1 MERVTSIDSGSNRA
15 KNATSL
21 AVVIVIFIIAFAII
35 GTTFV
40 TISLNSWGHKLQDKG
55 YVREEDGPYHGFYNK
70 DGLRVRI
77 GSGYLI
83 FVESTDGN
91 YDPSRSI
98 KLINDMLNIDV
109 SHMKTFLTNIV
120 KSGSYQELETFTY
133 NGNGYMY
140 SLSVEYLNGS
150 YEIEQTIDINTYESS
165 NNLVMDNI
173 TIRLN
178 DNADKIFDDIKELF
192 MDNFNESD
200 RYKYDYI
207 FSKYYSGIIP
217 LSDTYYSVKL
227 GEYSM
232 SGSYHD
238 LTFYMYSS
246 LSKTKEHDF
255 YITYPKELFV
265 EKYKDIINEDFKL
278 LGINTNKEDVYSFI
292 ENIINGKDTYTD
304 REFDLGD
311 KTTIYINKMAD
322 KYEVS
327 YNYRHINFSE

>member
-1 MERVTSIDSGSNRA
+1 MERVTSIDSGSNRN
-15 KNATSL
+15 KNAISM
-21 AVVIVIFIIAFAII
+21 AVVIVIFTIAFAII
-35 GTTFV
+35 GTTFI
-40 TISLNSWGHKLQDKG
+40 TISFNSWGHKLQDRG
-55 YVREEDGPYHGFYNK
+55 YVREDSGPYHGFYNK

-77 GSGYLI
+77 GSGYLV

-98 KLINDMLNIDV
+98 KLISDMLNIDV

-120 KSGSYQELETFTY
+120 KNGTYQELETFTY
-133 NGNGYMY
+133 NGDGYMY
-140 SLSVEYLNGS
+140 SLSVEYLDGS
-150 YEIEQTIDINTYESS
+150 YDIEQTIDINTYESS

-178 DNADKIFDDIKELF
+178 DNADRIFIDIKDLL
-192 MDNFNESD
+192 MSNFSESD
-200 RYKYDYI
+200 NYKYDYI
-207 FSKYYSGIIP
+207 FSKYYSNNVAMN
-217 LSDTYYSVKL
+217 DTYYTVRL

-238 LTFYMYSS
+238 MTFYMYSS
-246 LSKTKEHDF
+246 LSKNKEHDM
-255 YITYPKELFV
+255 YITYPKALFV

-278 LGINTNKEDVYSFI
+278 LGIDANKEDVYSFI

-304 REFDLGD
+304 RDYDLGNR
-311 KTTIYINKMAD
+311 TTLYVNKMAD

-327 YNYRHINFSE
+327 YNYKHINFSE